1 MRGAWWTAPSPIILD
16 FRVKSPI
23 FRGIEKRKKER
34 DMPTTTETATGLPAR
49 DTIEDKY
56 KWDLTDLYGD
66 EKAWEDEF
74 SAAKDLI
81 ARASDFSGKL
91 ADSPATMYE
100 CLTAR
105 SDLDRMCGDL
115 FQYARLSRDLD
126 NRASKFQAMVDRV
139 SALSSE
145 AAAAY
150 SFVEPE
156 LLEIEDDRL
165 REMAAQFE
173 RTDVYDFYIKEL
185 IRSRKHIRSREV
197 EEVLAQSVVVARGAD
212 SVFTMLNDADIQ
224 YGEIEDED
232 GKRVALTKQRFAKFM
247 DSSDRRVRRDAH
259 EAFYLPYKE
268 HVNTLSA
275 SLSAA
280 VNADIFY
287 ARAHRFDTAL
297 EAALDR
303 HNIPVSVYHQL
314 LDTTEAN
321 LKGLHDYVRLRG
333 RLLKIE
339 DMRPYD
345 MMCPLVPDRDYEV
358 AYDDAVN
365 QIIEALKP
373 LGDEYIKTLTDG
385 FRSRW
390 VDVFETDGK
399 GSGAYS
405 WGNYGSHPFV
415 LMNYNDTV
423 DNMFTLAHEMGH
435 ALHSY
440 RSNAAQPYP
449 KAQYSI
455 FVAEVASTLNEGLLA
470 QHLLGKAGDDRDK
483 LYLLNRQ
490 IDNAV
495 GTFFNQVL
503 YARFELRTHEEIE
516 KGGALS
522 PDMLNQLWGEL
533 TQQYYGPDLKVDPL
547 TPLKWSRIPHFYYT
561 YYVYQ
566 YATSFAASQA
576 ILEKF
581 NAGEQGIIDKYLNL
595 LAAGGSNY
603 PIELLKVCGVDM
615 STPDPVEATLRLFEK
630 QIAQADVLTK

>member
-1 MRGAWWTAPSPIILD
+1 MSTSTKTAS
-16 FRVKSPI
+16 
-23 FRGIEKRKKER
+23 
-34 DMPTTTETATGLPAR
+34 GLPAR

-56 KWDLTDLYGD
+56 KWNLADLYVD
-66 EKAWEDEF
+66 DQAWEDEF
-74 SAAKDLI
+74 SAARDLM
-81 ARASDFSGKL
+81 ARAPRFSEKL
-91 ADSPATMYE
+91 AESPATMYE
-100 CLTAR
+100 CLTTR
-105 SDLDRMCGDL
+105 SDLDRMCSDL
-115 FQYARLSRDLD
+115 FQYARLCRDLD
-126 NRASKFQAMVDRV
+126 NRVSKYQAMVDRA

-156 LLEIEDDRL
+156 LLEISDERL
-165 REMAAQFE
+165 REMASQFE
-173 RTDVYDFYIKEL
+173 RTDVYDFYIEEL
-185 IRSRKHIRSREV
+185 IRSRKHIRSKEV
-197 EEVLAQSVVVARGAD
+197 EQVLAQSVVIARGAD
-212 SVFTMLNDADIQ
+212 SIFTMLNDADIQ
-224 YGEIEDED
+224 YGEIEDEE
-232 GKRVALTKQRFAKFM
+232 GKTVRLTKQRFNKFM
-247 DSSDRRVRRDAH
+247 ESSDRRVRRDAH
-259 EAFYLPYKE
+259 ERFYVPYKE
-268 HVNTLSA
+268 HINTLSA
-275 SLSAA
+275 ALSTA
-280 VNADIFY
+280 VNADVFY
-287 ARAHRFDTAL
+287 ARAHHFDTAL
-297 EAALDR
+297 EGALDR

-314 LDTTEAN
+314 LATTEAN

-333 RLLKIE
+333 RLLEIDDVKPF
-339 DMRPYD
+339 DMQ
-345 MMCPLVPDRDYEV
+345 CPLVPDRDYGV
-358 AYDDAVN
+358 LYDDAVS
-365 QIIEALKP
+365 QIAEALQP
-373 LGDEYIKTLTDG
+373 LGEEYIQTLTEG
-385 FRSRW
+385 FASRW
-390 VDVFETDGK
+390 VDVFETEGK
-399 GSGAYS
+399 GSGAFS

-470 QHLLGKAGDDRDK
+470 QYLLGKVADDRDK

-503 YARFELRTHEEIE
+503 YARFELRIHEEIE

-522 PDMLNQLWGEL
+522 PDMLNELWGEL
-533 TQQYYGPDLKVDPL
+533 TQQFYGPDMHIDPL

-581 NAGEQGIIDKYLNL
+581 NAGEEGIVGKYLNL

-603 PIELLKVCGVDM
+603 PIELLNACGVDM
-615 STPDPVEATLRLFEK
+615 STSEPVQATLRLFEK
-630 QIAQADVLTK
+630 QVAQADVLTM

>member
-1 MRGAWWTAPSPIILD
+1 
-16 FRVKSPI
+16 
-23 FRGIEKRKKER
+23 
-34 DMPTTTETATGLPAR
+34 MPATTKTATGLPAR
-49 DTIEDKY
+49 DTIQSEY
-56 KWDLTDLYGD
+56 KWNLTDLYAD
-66 EKAWEDEF
+66 DNAWEDEF
-74 SAAKDLI
+74 SAARDLI
-81 ARASDFSGKL
+81 ARAAQFSGRL
-91 ADSPATMYE
+91 AESPATMYE
-100 CLTAR
+100 CLTTR
-105 SDLDRMCGDL
+105 SDLDRMCSDL
-115 FQYARLSRDLD
+115 FQYARLSRDMD
-126 NRASKFQAMVDRV
+126 NRVSKYQAMVDRA

-156 LLEIEDDRL
+156 LLEISDEEL
-165 REMAAQFE
+165 RKMASQFE
-173 RTDVYDFYIKEL
+173 CTDVYDFFLEEL
-185 IRSRKHIRSREV
+185 IRSRKHIRSKEV
-197 EEVLAQSVVVARGAD
+197 EEVLAQSVVIARGAD
-212 SVFTMLNDADIQ
+212 SIFTMLNDADMQ
-224 YGEIEDED
+224 YGRIKDEE
-232 GKRVALTKQRFAKFM
+232 GKTVRLTKQRFSKFM

-259 EAFYLPYKE
+259 EGFYTPYKE

-275 SLSAA
+275 ALSTA

-287 ARAHRFDTAL
+287 ARAHHFETAL
-297 EAALDR
+297 ESALDR
-303 HNIPVSVYHQL
+303 HNIPVSVYHRL
-314 LDTTEAN
+314 LETTEAN

-345 MMCPLVPDRDYEV
+345 MMCPLVPDRDHEI
-358 AYDDAVN
+358 AYDDAVS
-365 QIIEALKP
+365 QIIEALQP
-373 LGDEYIKTLTDG
+373 LGKEYIQTLTEG

-390 VDVFETDGK
+390 VDVFETEGK

-470 QHLLGKAGDDRDK
+470 QYLLGKAADDRDK

-503 YARFELRTHEEIE
+503 YARFELRIHEEIE

-522 PDMLNQLWGEL
+522 PDMLNQLWGDL
-533 TQQYYGPDLKVDPL
+533 TRQYYGPDLHVDPL

-581 NAGEQGIIDKYLNL
+581 NASEAGIIGKYLNL
-595 LAAGGSNY
+595 LAAGGSNH
-603 PIELLKVCGVDM
+603 PIELLKGCGVDM
-615 STPDPVEATLRLFEK
+615 STPEPVEATLRLFGE
-630 QIAQADVLTK
+630 QVAQADILTK

>member
-1 MRGAWWTAPSPIILD
+1 
-16 FRVKSPI
+16 
-23 FRGIEKRKKER
+23 
-34 DMPTTTETATGLPAR
+34 MPTSTETATGLPAR
-49 DTIEDKY
+49 DTIEEKH
-56 KWDLTDLYGD
+56 KWNLADLYAD

-74 SAAKDLI
+74 AAAKDLI
-81 ARASDFSGKL
+81 ARASRFAGRL
-91 ADSPATMYE
+91 AESPEVMYE
-100 CLTAR
+100 CLTTR
-105 SDLDRMCGDL
+105 SDLDRMCSDL

-126 NRASKFQAMVDRV
+126 NRVSKFQAMVDRV

-156 LLEIEDDRL
+156 LLEIDDDKL
-165 REMAAQFE
+165 REMASQFE
-173 RTDVYDFYIKEL
+173 RTDVYDFYIEEL
-185 IRSRKHIRSREV
+185 IRSRKHIRSKEV
-197 EEVLAQSVVVARGAD
+197 EEVLAQSVVVARGAG
-212 SVFTMLNDADIQ
+212 SIFTMLNDADMQ
-224 YGEIEDED
+224 YGEIEDEE
-232 GKRVALTKQRFAKFM
+232 GKKVRLTKQRFAKFM

-259 EAFYLPYKE
+259 EHFYAPYKE

-275 SLSAA
+275 SLSTA
-280 VNADIFY
+280 VNSDVFF
-287 ARAHRFDTAL
+287 ARTHRFETAL

-339 DMRPYD
+339 DMKSYD
-345 MMCPLVPDRDYEV
+345 MMCPLVPERDYEV

-365 QIIEALKP
+365 QIIEALQP
-373 LGDEYIKTLTDG
+373 LGEEYVRTLTEG

-390 VDVFETDGK
+390 VDVFETEGK

-470 QHLLGKAGDDRDK
+470 QYLLRKVEDDRDK

-503 YARFELRTHEEIE
+503 YARFELRIHEEIE

-522 PDMLNQLWGEL
+522 PDMLNKLWADL
-533 TQQYYGPDLKVDPL
+533 TQQYYGPDMHIDEFI
-547 TPLKWSRIPHFYYT
+547 PLKWSRIPHFYYT

-581 NAGEQGIIDKYLNL
+581 NAGEEDIVDKYLNL

-603 PIELLKVCGVDM
+603 PIELLKACGVDM
-615 STPDPVEATLRLFEK
+615 STSGPVEATLRLFEE
-630 QIAQADVLTK
+630 QVAQADILTK